1 MIILGSLSMIISMET
16 GRLPMEMDQVI
27 WDPFWMIYLMDKETL
42 NMWIKM
48 YIKDSLNKGKK
59 KEKEFIISVKVLF
72 SKELGKTISNLKVS
86 SYCLMEILLSAH
98 LEITIDMRVS
108 TNTKMEIFIKGN
120 GRDK

>member
-1 MIILGSLSMIISMET
+1 MIISMEM
-16 GRLPMEMDQVI
+16 GRLPMGMDQVML
-27 WDPFWMIYLMDKETL
+27 DHFWMIYHMDKETL

-48 YIKDSLNKGKK
+48 YIKDSLNKGKSK
-59 KEKEFIISVKVLF
+59 GKEFIISVKALF

-98 LEITIDMRVS
+98 LEITIAMRVS
-108 TNTKMEIFIKGN
+108 TNTKMETFIKGN